1 MLTEFF
7 WMNAN
12 DPQAKA
18 TKYFY
23 KDFPASFVWNKQS
36 KTWKARQQ
44 KDVIGRIVSAN
55 PNEGE
60 RYYLRLLLTHIPGP
74 KSTFREAAIAHGILE
89 DDQSNDKWMEEGCA
103 FRMPISLRQLFST
116 ILVYCSPKNP
126 KELFLKYE
134 EAMGEDYSLKDFQLS
149 DLRTTEITKNPI
161 CKEILDEINLQ
172 ISQSDLA
179 SITLLNEDQTHAYK
193 R

>member
-1 MLTEFF
+1 MCTFRKHTRLQSIAENEFSKKTMLTEFF

-23 KDFPASFVWNKQS
+23 KDFPTSFVWNKQS

-74 KSTFREAAIAHGILE
+74 TSYMDLRTVNGIVYSTFREAAIANGILE
-89 DDQSNDKWMEEGCA
+89 DDQSDDKCMEEGSLTQTES
-103 FRMPISLRQLFST
+103 ISHL
-116 ILVYCSPKNP
+116 
-126 KELFLKYE
+126 
-134 EAMGEDYSLKDFQLS
+134 
-149 DLRTTEITKNPI
+149 
-161 CKEILDEINLQ
+161 
-172 ISQSDLA
+172 ISHSSWRNYDVVFCESA
-179 SITLLNEDQTHAYK
+179 K
-193 R
+193 CF

>member
-1 MLTEFF
+1 MTDQTNTEFDEIEQFQYARCISPPEVVWRIYRYPMHEISPAIISLQLHLDGCQMCTFRKHTRLKSIAENEFSKKKTLAEFF

-60 RYYLRLLLTHIPGP
+60 RYFIRLLLTHIPGATSYMDLQTINGIIY
-74 KSTFREAAIAHGILE
+74 STFREAAIAHGILE
-89 DDQSNDKWMEEGCA
+89 DDQSKKKHVCN
-103 FRMPISLRQLFST
+103 R
-116 ILVYCSPKNP
+116 
-126 KELFLKYE
+126 
-134 EAMGEDYSLKDFQLS
+134 
-149 DLRTTEITKNPI
+149 
-161 CKEILDEINLQ
+161 
-172 ISQSDLA
+172 
-179 SITLLNEDQTHAYK
+179 
-193 R
+193 